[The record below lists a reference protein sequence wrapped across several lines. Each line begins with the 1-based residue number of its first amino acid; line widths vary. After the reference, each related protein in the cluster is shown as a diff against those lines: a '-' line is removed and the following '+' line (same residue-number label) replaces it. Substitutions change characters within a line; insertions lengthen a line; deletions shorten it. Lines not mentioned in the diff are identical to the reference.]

1 MNTVPTPTFL
11 QRASALGL
19 AALITL
25 SVLNGLG
32 GIADRQVD
40 GAVLALRAQTC
51 TAVATDAHTA
61 PRQPA

>member
-1 MNTVPTPTFL
+1 
-11 QRASALGL
+11 
-19 AALITL
+19 
-25 SVLNGLG
+25 VLNGLG